1 MIKFVVTKQKIMKGI
16 KFLLAAVVILFSS
29 AFTVINAVS
38 WQVKDDSYAVK
49 FDTKGASG
57 IIKGLTGT
65 INFDETKLPQ
75 SGFDVTIDVNT
86 LSTGNG
92 MKNHHAKSESF
103 FNAEKYPLIH
113 FVSSKIEKTA
123 AGYQVTGKL
132 TIKATTKDVAIPFTF
147 EGSGNEG
154 TFKGNF
160 EINRTDYD
168 LVRNGVG
175 EVVKIELVIPVK
187 K

>member
-1 MIKFVVTKQKIMKGI
+1 MKGI
-16 KFLLAAVVILFSS
+16 KFLLVAAVILVSS

-38 WQVKDDSYAVK
+38 WQVNDDSYAVK

-57 IIKGLTGT
+57 IIKGLKGT
-65 INFDETKLPQ
+65 IIFDKANLAQ
-75 SGFDVTIDVNT
+75 SGFDVTVDVNT

-92 MKNHHAKSESF
+92 MKNHHAKGEDF

-113 FVSSKIEKTA
+113 FVSSKIEKSA

-132 TIKATTKDVAIPFTF
+132 TIKETTKDISIPFTF
-147 EGSGNEG
+147 EGTGNDG
-154 TFKGNF
+154 TFTGNF
-160 EINRTDYD
+160 DINRTDYG
-168 LVRNGVG
+168 LIRNGVG

>member
-1 MIKFVVTKQKIMKGI
+1 MIKFVVTKSNIMKGI
-16 KFLLAAVVILFSS
+16 KFLLAAAVILVGS
-29 AFTVINAVS
+29 AFTVMNAVS
-38 WQVKDDSYAVK
+38 WQVNDDSYAVK

-57 IIKGLTGT
+57 IIKGLKGA
-65 INFDETKLPQ
+65 INFDEANLPG

-103 FNAEKYPLIH
+103 FDAGKYPLIH
-113 FVSSKIEKTA
+113 FVSSKIEKTTD
-123 AGYQVTGKL
+123 GYLATGKL
-132 TIKATTKDVAIPFTF
+132 TIKETTKNVTIPFTF

-168 LVRNGVG
+168 LIRNGVG
-175 EVVKIELVIPVK
+175 ETVKIELVIPVK